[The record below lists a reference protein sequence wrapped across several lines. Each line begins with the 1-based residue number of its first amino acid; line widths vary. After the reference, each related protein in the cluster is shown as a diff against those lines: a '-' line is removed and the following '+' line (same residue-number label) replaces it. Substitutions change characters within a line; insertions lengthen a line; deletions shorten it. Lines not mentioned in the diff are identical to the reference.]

1 MDAVV
6 VWAMREGDDDGD
18 ESAVVEAG
26 GFRVEVDALPVEEPV
41 WNSLDERAGSDPN
54 SRSRF
59 DCLLDDS
66 AISRE
71 ARRRTAVARVLKT
84 LCHGR
89 EVSTRVTRSRVPRS
103 GERATT
109 KG

>member
-71 ARRRTAVARVLKT
+71 ARRRTAVARVLKA
-84 LCHGR
+84 LCNGR